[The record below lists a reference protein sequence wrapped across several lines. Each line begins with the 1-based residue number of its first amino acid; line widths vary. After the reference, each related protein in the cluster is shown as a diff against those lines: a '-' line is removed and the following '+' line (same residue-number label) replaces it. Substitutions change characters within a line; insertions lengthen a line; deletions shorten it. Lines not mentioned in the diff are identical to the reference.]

1 LQVQELQQL
10 HQQAAVVAAHTIT
23 KAENLEA
30 LAVADQVVP
39 AVAQELLIK
48 VLPVETAQ
56 VV

>member
-39 AVAQELLIK
+39 VVAQELLIK